1 MKRAALV
8 VLHVS
13 LTVACSQKGTSQT
26 SGASTSDATAP
37 GGAFCS
43 LPGSVVFTAKGP
55 RVVPGADASAPSLA
69 WLSLPAGFCAHY
81 FATLGN
87 TRQLR
92 FAPDGRL
99 FAASPTQSAMG
110 GASHAGIASIVV
122 LPDDDHDGVADRNV
136 TYLGQLPSTQGLLF
150 TGGYLYFQDDASI
163 KRVPFANG
171 DLSPSGPVQT
181 VTTITQPQAPQHWPK
196 VMDVA
201 RDGTIFVTNGG
212 AQDDACLSTNPTRG
226 CILSM
231 AGATTT
237 VVAKGFRNPI
247 ALRCEPDHDVCL
259 AAELGLDFS
268 AARDGREK
276 IVPVRPGDDWGF
288 PCCATK
294 DAPYTGVVYSDTQ
307 ATPDCSGAAQENVAF
322 AIGHTPFGLDFERG
336 KWPAPWAGRLFVTLH
351 GDFEHWTG
359 ARIVGVSLD
368 PATGLPLAATD
379 LDGGDSGHMSD
390 FATGWDDGSM
400 DHGRPAAITFAKDG
414 RLFVGDDQ
422 AGAVIWIAPVDLAP

>member
-1 MKRAALV
+1 MKLRALV
-8 VLHVS
+8 VVLFPPIVG
-13 LTVACSQKGTSQT
+13 CSQKA
-26 SGASTSDATAP
+26 ASPAAAT
-37 GGAFCS
+37 FCS
-43 LPGSVVFTAKGP
+43 LPGSVVFGAGGRTI
-55 RVVPGADASAPSLA
+55 VPGANPSTPSLS

-81 FATLGN
+81 FAKLGN

-92 FAPDGRL
+92 FAPDGHL

-150 TGGYLYFQDDASI
+150 TGGFLYFQDDVAI
-163 KRVPFANG
+163 KRVPFASG
-171 DLSPSGPVQT
+171 DLSPSGPVQI
-181 VTTITQPQAPQHWPK
+181 VTTITQPQDVHHWPK

-212 AQDDACLSTNPTRG
+212 SQDDVCLSTDPTRG

-231 AGATTT
+231 TGPTTT

-268 AARDGREK
+268 ANRYGREK
-276 IVPVRPGDDWGF
+276 IVPVRPGDDWGY
-288 PCCATK
+288 PCCATR
-294 DAPYTGVVYSDTQ
+294 DTPYTGVVYADTQ
-307 ATPDCSGAAQENVAF
+307 ATPSCTGVAQENVAF
-322 AIGHTPFGLDFERG
+322 VIGHTRFGLDFERN
-336 KWPAPWAGRLFVTLH
+336 KWPAPWGGRVFVTLH
-351 GDFEHWTG
+351 GDFENWAG

-379 LDGGDSGHMSD
+379 LDGGDSANMSD
-390 FATGWDDGSM
+390 FATGWDDGRM
-400 DHGRPAAITFAKDG
+400 DHGRPAAITFAPDG
-414 RLFVGDDQ
+414 RMFVGDDQ
-422 AGAVIWIAPVDLAP
+422 AGAVIWIAPVGLTP